1 MRDLIESILDDNKAE
16 DIVALDLEGKT
27 SIADYMIIATGR
39 SGRHVRM
46 LADKVAEC
54 LKEAELYYI
63 PPEGTDTC
71 DWVVVDA
78 GDIVVHLFR
87 EEVRELYNLEKMWS
101 VALPV
106 TNLEVVS

>member
-1 MRDLIESILDDNKAE
+1 VKHLIEALLDDNKAE
-16 DIVALDLEGKT
+16 DIVTLDLEGKT
-27 SIADYMIIATGR
+27 SIADYMIIATGL
-39 SGRHVRM
+39 SGRHVHT
-46 LADKVAEC
+46 LADKVAAF
-54 LKEAELYYI
+54 LKEAELYHI
-63 PPEGTDTC
+63 PPEGTESC